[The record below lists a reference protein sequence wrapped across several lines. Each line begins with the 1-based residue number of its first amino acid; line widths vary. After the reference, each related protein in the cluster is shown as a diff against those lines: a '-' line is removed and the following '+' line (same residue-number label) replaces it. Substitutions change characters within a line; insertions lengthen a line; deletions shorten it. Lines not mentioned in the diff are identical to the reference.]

1 MSESCSD
8 TPAVQPISLRLDYMY
23 MRLFWIGYMQSKSR
37 LLSFVSIDFISRL
50 HKLTVPDGGL
60 DGRRVHQG
68 GRDAVELL
76 RQAGNEQ
83 GRVRIIDYVGH
94 HGMSG
99 VIMYCGLC

>member
-1 MSESCSD
+1 
-8 TPAVQPISLRLDYMY
+8 
-23 MRLFWIGYMQSKSR
+23 MQLKSQ

-50 HKLTVPDGGL
+50 HTLTVLDGGL

-68 GRDAVELL
+68 GGDAIELL

-94 HGMSG
+94 HGMSS
-99 VIMYCGLC
+99 VITYCGLC

>member
-1 MSESCSD
+1 
-8 TPAVQPISLRLDYMY
+8 MY
-23 MRLFWIGYMQSKSR
+23 MRLLWIGYMQSKSQ

-50 HKLTVPDGGL
+50 DKLMIPDGGL

-68 GRDAVELL
+68 GRDAIELL

-94 HGMSG
+94 HGMSR
-99 VIMYCGLC
+99 VIVYCGLC